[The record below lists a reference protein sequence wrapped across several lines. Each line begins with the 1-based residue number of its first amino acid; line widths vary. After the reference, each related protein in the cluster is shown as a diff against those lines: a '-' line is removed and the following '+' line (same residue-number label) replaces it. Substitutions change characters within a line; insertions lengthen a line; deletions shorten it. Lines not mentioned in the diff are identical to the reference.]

1 MPRQRSA
8 EPRYRRRVVLEL
20 TPDESTIL
28 DALADRHGTLRGAV
42 LAGLRELEANRSA
55 ELEAQASGLTKRL
68 ERAERDAQAGRERAA
83 SDVALLSEKLAASGK
98 ALKLAQGQATKLRAN
113 LDDAKAKLAIQT
125 AAWQAADQARRAA
138 EALAVQGAHCATC
151 DKLVPEAEWAEQPL
165 GKGFATYH
173 KAHPFREKKGGVFG
187 EPASMLFWRGRS
199 AAGGNQRGLV

>member
-68 ERAERDAQAGRERAA
+68 ERAERDAQAGRDRAA
-83 SDVALLSEKLAASGK
+83 ADVALLSEKLAASGK
-98 ALKLAQGQATKLRAN
+98 ALKLAQGQTTKVRADV
-113 LDDAKAKLAIQT
+113 DDTKAKLAKQT
-125 AAWQAADQARRAA
+125 VARQAADQARQAA
-138 EALAVQGAHCATC
+138 EALLVHHAYCATC
-151 DKLVPEAEWAEQPL
+151 DKLVPEAEWGEQPWRD
-165 GKGFATYH
+165 GFATYH
-173 KAHPFREKKGGVFG
+173 QAHPFREKNGGLFG
-187 EPASMLFWRGRS
+187 EPATMLFWRGRS
-199 AAGGNQRGLV
+199 AGGGNQ

>member
-68 ERAERDAQAGRERAA
+68 ERAERDAQAGRDRAA
-83 SDVALLSEKLAASGK
+83 ADVALLSQKLAASGK
-98 ALKLAQGQATKLRAN
+98 ALKLAQEHTTTARA
-113 LDDAKAKLAIQT
+113 DVGDVKAKLAKQT
-125 AAWQAADQARRAA
+125 AARQAADQARQAA
-138 EALAVQGAHCATC
+138 EALAVHYAYCATC
-151 DKLVPEAEWAEQPL
+151 DKLVPEAEWAEQAWR
-165 GKGFATYH
+165 KGFATYH
-173 KAHPFREKKGGVFG
+173 KAHPFREKKGGFLA
-187 EPASMLFWRGRS
+187 EPASLLFWRGRS
-199 AAGGNQRGLV
+199 AGGSNQ